1 MAMSPVPSTFST
13 QHWNV
18 PHILTCEI
26 IQEQYLV
33 VSRQPRN
40 LPRPLGRCRWLFQSP
55 PKRQDDWTP
64 SFAVQPFHIWEAQP
78 CIIPSRFKLKMEI
91 GSSSFTHFKSG
102 REAFSLIHFQTPS
115 STPAPFICFY
125 LFTFLNWP
133 SEDRSP
139 ACNGYLISFPII
151 NGNNTHRGEPLYH
164 LLSDR
169 PGSVSSVLMKKLHEV
184 GAQWG

>member
-55 PKRQDDWTP
+55 PKQRQDDWTP
-64 SFAVQPFHIWEAQP
+64 SSAKLAAALSHFGTATMHQTIPLLVLPPQDGDWKFILYTFH
-78 CIIPSRFKLKMEI
+78 KLE
-91 GSSSFTHFKSG
+91 SLTTF
-102 REAFSLIHFQTPS
+102 FSLPTPS
-115 STPAPFICFY
+115 SEKPTLKPLI
-125 LFTFLNWP
+125 P
-133 SEDRSP
+133 SND
-139 ACNGYLISFPII
+139 
-151 NGNNTHRGEPLYH
+151 THHQGKRWIK
-164 LLSDR
+164 D
-169 PGSVSSVLMKKLHEV
+169 
-184 GAQWG
+184 